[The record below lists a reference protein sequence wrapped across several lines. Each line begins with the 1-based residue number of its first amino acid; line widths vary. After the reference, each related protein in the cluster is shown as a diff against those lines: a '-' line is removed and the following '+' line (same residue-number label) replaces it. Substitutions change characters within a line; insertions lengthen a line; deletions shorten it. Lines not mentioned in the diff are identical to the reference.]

1 MSKDMRPDEGSECKA
16 QVLGSGLMSNISDE
30 KIRRWRLRIEE
41 CRLEA
46 ESLGPDGRHT
56 MQTVIE
62 SYERLIAMVQGLN
75 QPEPG

>member
-1 MSKDMRPDEGSECKA
+1 MTRLS
-16 QVLGSGLMSNISDE
+16 LNSDSSAE

-46 ESLGPDGRHT
+46 ESLGPEGHT

-62 SYERLIAMVQGLN
+62 SYERLIAIVQGLSKTK
-75 QPEPG
+75 G